1 MTVVGQ
7 NNFSCTPLERF
18 ANFHKTARSS
28 QIDLSLLFSVRARRA
43 VSIDTTFVARKRIRL
58 KLRSTQECMRAELI
72 GGFIL
77 KPLGDSFDDNARAK
91 RIEPSWLYKQFTDAL
106 A

>member
-43 VSIDTTFVARKRIRL
+43 VSIDTTFVARRRISL
-58 KLRSTQECMRAELI
+58 KLRSTQECVRAALI
-72 GGFIL
+72 GGLIL
-77 KPLGDSFDDNARAK
+77 GPLGDLISGGAMYSNAKSVLLLSGLPRY
-91 RIEPSWLYKQFTDAL
+91 S
-106 A
+106 